1 MNLKEQ
7 ITKTDTLKNDLKLA
21 RSKINERILSGGG
34 TIANTL
40 NEVPKQ
46 IDRMLG
52 NYSRVAFFEK
62 TLNRSESGYDTSAGC
77 RFYNIRLNVNFKIT
91 KAIVHWEYKTEY
103 ENKLT
108 RIRHTVSS
116 EFESLDDA
124 DNKTYRRI
132 QISTDNTLKV
142 YMADEYYNDQILTRI
157 ICIGE

>member
-1 MNLKEQ
+1 
-7 ITKTDTLKNDLKLA
+7 
-21 RSKINERILSGGG
+21 
-34 TIANTL
+34 
-40 NEVPKQ
+40 
-46 IDRMLG
+46 MLG
-52 NYSRVAFFEK
+52 QYSKVAFFEK
-62 TLNRSESGYDTSAGC
+62 ILNRSESGYDNNVGC

-132 QISTDNTLKV
+132 EIKSDNSLKV
-142 YMADEYYNDQILTRI
+142 YMADNYVNDQILTRI